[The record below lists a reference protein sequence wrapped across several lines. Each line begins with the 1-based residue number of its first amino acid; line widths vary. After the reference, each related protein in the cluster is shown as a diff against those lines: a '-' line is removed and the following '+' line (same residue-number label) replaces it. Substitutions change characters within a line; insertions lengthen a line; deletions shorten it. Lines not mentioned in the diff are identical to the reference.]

1 MIRVLLDENVPNKL
15 RQALTEFDPATAQL
29 MGFAGLRNGELL
41 DAAEAA
47 GFTVLLT
54 GDKSMEYEQR
64 IPGRKIAVVALGS
77 ALAYHQTSSGEDQG
91 CNWRGRSRGKVT
103 RVDAC
108 FCPKAAETGGSVIG
122 MISEANA

>member
-64 IPGRKIAVVALGS
+64 IPGRKIAVVALS
-77 ALAYHQTSSGEDQG
+77 APHWPIIKHHLEKIRAAVARAEP
-91 CNWRGRSRGKVT
+91 GKVT
-103 RVDAC
+103 RVDVGA
-108 FCPKAAETGGSVIG
+108 FARRRRKPEGPSLG
-122 MISEANA
+122 